1 MEQRRV
7 ELRMSWRDVTKAAD
21 MSYEGLRA
29 IRRGERHPTAVTKG
43 RIEDALRWAA
53 GSIDAVIAGG
63 SPTPIAP
70 ETDPPN
76 HEPDQAPATMDR
88 DELEALRATLVA
100 ALERIDRIQRDA
112 AG

>member
-7 ELRMSWRDVTKAAD
+7 ELRMSWRDVTKAAE

-43 RIEDALRWAA
+43 RIEDALEWAA

-63 SPTPIAP
+63 EPTPMRP
-70 ETDPPN
+70 GTP
-76 HEPDQAPATMDR
+76 APAPAEQASQSIDR
-88 DELEALRATLVA
+88 AELEELRATLVA

-112 AG
+112 G

>member
-7 ELRMSWRDVTKAAD
+7 ELRMSWRDVTKAAE

-43 RIEDALRWAA
+43 RIEDALEWSA
-53 GSIDAVIAGG
+53 GSIDAIIAGG
-63 SPTPIAP
+63 EPTPMRP
-70 ETDPPN
+70 GTPP
-76 HEPDQAPATMDR
+76 PAVEQPSQSIDR
-88 DELEALRATLVA
+88 EELEELRATLVA

-112 AG
+112 G